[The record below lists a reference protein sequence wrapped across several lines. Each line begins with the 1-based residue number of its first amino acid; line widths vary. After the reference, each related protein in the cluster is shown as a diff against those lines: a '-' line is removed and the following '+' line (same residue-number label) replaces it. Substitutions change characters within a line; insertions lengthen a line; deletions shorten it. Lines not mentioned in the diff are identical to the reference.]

1 MRTKKIVLFY
11 LVYLVFQFLGFF
23 FFFKGFFKLKHDC
36 KKKSTSFN
44 HFLNKTQWF
53 EPTFNKSIWMIID
66 GLRYD
71 FAFTNNSEQQ
81 NSKQTP
87 FYINQMPIISTLIN
101 EKSDQT
107 LFFQAF
113 SDPPTV
119 TTQRIK
125 ALTSGNLPSF
135 MEFTD
140 NFDGKEVKIC

>member
-1 MRTKKIVLFY
+1 MSTKKIVLFY
-11 LVYLVFQFLGFF
+11 LVYLLFQFFGFF
-23 FFFKGFFKLKHDC
+23 FFFKGFFKVKHDC

-44 HFLNKTQWF
+44 HFLNKTKWF
-53 EPTFNKSIWMIID
+53 EPTFNKSILMIID

-71 FAFTNNSEQQ
+71 FAFTNNSNQ
-81 NSKQTP
+81 NFEQTP

-119 TTQRIK
+119 TTQRIT

-140 NFDGKEVKIC
+140 NFDGKKV